1 MKKTFCVLLA
11 LMLLVPLCPVQGA
24 VAASSDVTFTL
35 DGGGLV
41 TLGRPYTVTLGQAA
55 YCAGSGDDAGVKL
68 TDYRLGRWYLIA
80 ARGGMGRL

>member
-24 VAASSDVTFTL
+24 VAASSDVTLTL

-41 TLGRPYTVTLGQAA
+41 TLGRP
-55 YCAGSGDDAGVKL
+55 
-68 TDYRLGRWYLIA
+68 
-80 ARGGMGRL
+80 